1 MSKEAGGE
9 SNGKKQVQREEGVS
23 KPKRQRETL
32 LVSKATARVRWE
44 LETPSVLRM

>member
-9 SNGKKQVQREEGVS
+9 SNGKKQAQREEGIS
-23 KPKRQRETL
+23 KPKRQRETS
-32 LVSKATARVRWE
+32 LVSKATVRVRWE